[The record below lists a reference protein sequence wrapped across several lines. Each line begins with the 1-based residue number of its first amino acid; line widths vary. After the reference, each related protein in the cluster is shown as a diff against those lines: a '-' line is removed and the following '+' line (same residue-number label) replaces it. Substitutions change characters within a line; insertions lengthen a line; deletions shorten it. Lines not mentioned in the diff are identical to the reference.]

1 MILLAESRI
10 MLSKSNRPPEPDES
24 VRVLSNRENLLL
36 P

>member
-1 MILLAESRI
+1 MILLEESRI

-24 VRVLSNRENLLL
+24 VRGVSNRENLFL